1 MTSTAQEARASRN
14 GARRTIFYTKK
25 LPDGKEGEDKKYAR
39 THQYLGEWK
48 DNKWHGKGTLEKADG
63 SRYVGE
69 WKAGKRDGVGTLWHR
84 HADGSLRKV
93 YSGLWVDDM
102 QQGRGTLN
110 YKSGDVYI
118 GDWVRGQRAG
128 SGICTYADGG
138 VYEGEWLDD
147 KRHGFG
153 VYDYKNGDHFEG
165 HWMADL
171 TEGKGVHFYYD
182 KEKKAH
188 TKRYDGEW
196 VDDTPRCGAYTE
208 MPPDPLAPLSMLP
221 DPLPPNE
228 LVDANGVLSKRLSEV
243 RAERAQLRAKRIALE
258 ERFTEEELEALQL
271 AFRRVDVEDAG
282 VITYKQLPSAFE
294 HVGMAP
300 TSEEL
305 AAVLSQ
311 LGKAAEPATE
321 LHFEHF
327 AQAADMLSPVEE

>member
-1 MTSTAQEARASRN
+1 MDSSTAPVPTGLMTSTAQEARASRN

-25 LPDGKEGEDKKYAR
+25 LPDGKEGEEKKYAR

-93 YSGLWVDDM
+93 YTGLWVDDM

-110 YKSGDVYI
+110 YKPGDVYI

-153 VYDYKNGDHFEG
+153 VYDYKS
-165 HWMADL
+165 
-171 TEGKGVHFYYD
+171 
-182 KEKKAH
+182 
-188 TKRYDGEW
+188 GER
-196 VDDTPRCGAYTE
+196 TPQALSGTQARARTRRAIC
-208 MPPDPLAPLSMLP
+208 PLALP
-221 DPLPPNE
+221 RACVHALC
-228 LVDANGVLSKRLSEV
+228 V
-243 RAERAQLRAKRIALE
+243 RACDAYACTCTCVAWACCAGCVALG
-258 ERFTEEELEALQL
+258 
-271 AFRRVDVEDAG
+271 RRS
-282 VITYKQLPSAFE
+282 L
-294 HVGMAP
+294 
-300 TSEEL
+300 
-305 AAVLSQ
+305 
-311 LGKAAEPATE
+311 
-321 LHFEHF
+321 
-327 AQAADMLSPVEE
+327 